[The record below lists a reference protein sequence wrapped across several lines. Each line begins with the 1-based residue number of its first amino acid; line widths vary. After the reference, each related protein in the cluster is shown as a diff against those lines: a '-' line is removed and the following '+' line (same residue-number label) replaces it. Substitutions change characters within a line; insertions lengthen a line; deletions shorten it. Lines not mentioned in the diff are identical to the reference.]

1 LDSEPPVSLFA
12 QLLNPVDFATLAPA
26 FLAIVILLAFSG
38 LVSGAEVS
46 FFSLS
51 SPQLD
56 LLKAS
61 KKKADLRIVE
71 LLNKPRQ
78 LLATIL
84 ISNNFVN
91 VGIVILSTFVV
102 HQIFNFAENP
112 IAAFAIEIVAV
123 TSLILLF
130 GEVLPKIYATTA
142 PLVLARFMAKPLA
155 ITQKLFLFLQL
166 IPVLIAI
173 SKKLERP
180 AKNDGLTVDD
190 LEHALEL
197 TENSGTNVEEHKIL
211 EGIVRFGN
219 TTVRQIMTPRTN
231 MQALEVTSDF
241 KAVLKNIIDFGFSR
255 IPVYEDNI
263 DQIKGIIY
271 IKDLLPYLNASPDF
285 AWTKL
290 MREPFYVPESKKID
304 DLLAEFQEMKM
315 HLAVVVDEFGGTS
328 GLVSLEDIIEE
339 IVGEISD
346 EFDSEELVFS
356 KLDNQNYVFE
366 GRTPLAEFY
375 RVLDIEGEDFEEQKG
390 DADTLAGFI
399 LEISGKFPERNA
411 VIPFADYTF
420 KIENI
425 EERRIQR
432 IKVTLPTVGE

>member
-1 LDSEPPVSLFA
+1 MDSEPPVSLLA
-12 QLLNPVDFATLAPA
+12 QLFNPVDFATLTPA
-26 FLAIVILLAFSG
+26 FLAIVVLLVLSG
-38 LVSGAEVS
+38 LISGSEVS
-46 FFSLS
+46 FFSLTT
-51 SPQLD
+51 PQLD
-56 LLKAS
+56 NLKAG
-61 KKKADLRIVE
+61 KKNTDLRIVE
-71 LLNKPRQ
+71 LLEKPRQ

-84 ISNNFVN
+84 ISNNFIN

-102 HQIFNFAENP
+102 HQIFNFAANP
-112 IAAFAIEIVAV
+112 VAAFVIEVVAV

-130 GEVLPKIYATTA
+130 GEVLPKIYATSA
-142 PLVLARFMAKPLA
+142 PLTLARVMVKPLGV
-155 ITQKLFLFLQL
+155 IQKVFMFLQL

-197 TENSGTNVEEHKIL
+197 TENAGTNVEEHKIL

-231 MQALEVTSDF
+231 MQALEITDGFSV
-241 KAVLKNIIDFGFSR
+241 VLKNVIDFGFSR

-346 EFDSEELVFS
+346 EFDAEELVYS
-356 KLDNQNYVFE
+356 KLDDQNFVFE
-366 GRTPLAEFY
+366 GRTPLSEFY
-375 RVLDIEGEDFEEQKG
+375 RVVDTEGEEFEEQKG

-399 LEISGKFPERNA
+399 LEISGKFPERDD
-411 VIPFADYTF
+411 VITFTGYTF

-432 IKVTLPTVGE
+432 IKVTLPPSSS

>member
-1 LDSEPPVSLFA
+1 
-12 QLLNPVDFATLAPA
+12 
-26 FLAIVILLAFSG
+26 
-38 LVSGAEVS
+38 
-46 FFSLS
+46 
-51 SPQLD
+51 
-56 LLKAS
+56 
-61 KKKADLRIVE
+61 
-71 LLNKPRQ
+71 
-78 LLATIL
+78 
-84 ISNNFVN
+84 
-91 VGIVILSTFVV
+91 
-102 HQIFNFAENP
+102 
-112 IAAFAIEIVAV
+112 
-123 TSLILLF
+123 
-130 GEVLPKIYATTA
+130 
-142 PLVLARFMAKPLA
+142 
-155 ITQKLFLFLQL
+155 
-166 IPVLIAI
+166 
-173 SKKLERP
+173 
-180 AKNDGLTVDD
+180 
-190 LEHALEL
+190 
-197 TENSGTNVEEHKIL
+197 
-211 EGIVRFGN
+211 
-219 TTVRQIMTPRTN
+219 MTPRTN
-231 MQALEVTSDF
+231 MQALEVTNDF

>member
-12 QLLNPVDFATLAPA
+12 QLFNPVDFATLAPA
-26 FLAIVILLAFSG
+26 FLAIVVLLAFSG

-51 SPQLD
+51 RSQLD

-61 KKKADLRIVE
+61 KKNADSRIVE
-71 LLNKPRQ
+71 LLAKPRQ

-102 HQIFNFAENP
+102 HQVFNFALNP
-112 IAAFAIEIVAV
+112 IAAFIIEIVAV

-142 PLVLARFMAKPLA
+142 PLVLARLMAKPLA
-155 ITQKLFLFLQL
+155 ITQKIFLFMQL

-231 MQALEVTSDF
+231 MQALQVTSDF

-346 EFDSEELVFS
+346 EFDAEELVYS
-356 KLDNQNYVFE
+356 KLDGQNYVFE

-375 RVLDIEGEDFEEQKG
+375 RVLAIEGEDFEEQKG

>member
-1 LDSEPPVSLFA
+1 
-12 QLLNPVDFATLAPA
+12 
-26 FLAIVILLAFSG
+26 
-38 LVSGAEVS
+38 
-46 FFSLS
+46 
-51 SPQLD
+51 
-56 LLKAS
+56 
-61 KKKADLRIVE
+61 
-71 LLNKPRQ
+71 
-78 LLATIL
+78 
-84 ISNNFVN
+84 
-91 VGIVILSTFVV
+91 
-102 HQIFNFAENP
+102 
-112 IAAFAIEIVAV
+112 
-123 TSLILLF
+123 
-130 GEVLPKIYATTA
+130 
-142 PLVLARFMAKPLA
+142 M
-155 ITQKLFLFLQL
+155 FLQL
-166 IPVLIAI
+166 IPMLIAI

-197 TENSGTNVEEHKIL
+197 TENAGTNVEEHKIL

-231 MQALEVTSDF
+231 MQALEITDGFSV
-241 KAVLKNIIDFGFSR
+241 VLKNVIDFGFSR

-346 EFDSEELVFS
+346 EFDAEELVYS
-356 KLDNQNYVFE
+356 KLDDQNFVFE
-366 GRTPLAEFY
+366 GRTSLAEFY
-375 RVLDIEGEDFEEQKG
+375 RVIGTEGEEFEEQKG

-399 LEISGKFPERNA
+399 LEISGKFPERED
-411 VIPFADYTF
+411 VIPFTGYTF

-425 EERRIQR
+425 EDRRIQR
-432 IKVTLPTVGE
+432 IKVTLPPTGN

>member
-1 LDSEPPVSLFA
+1 MDSEPPVSLLA
-12 QLLNPVDFATLAPA
+12 QLFNTVDIITLIPV
-26 FLAIVILLAFSG
+26 FLAIGVLLILSG
-38 LVSGAEVS
+38 LVSGSEVS

-51 SPQLD
+51 SAQLD
-56 LLKAS
+56 VLRAS
-61 KKKADLRIVE
+61 KKSVDQQIVT
-71 LLNKPRQ
+71 LLEKPRQ

-84 ISNNFVN
+84 ISNNFIN
-91 VGIVILSTFVV
+91 VGIVILSTYAV
-102 HQIFNFAENP
+102 HELFNFAQNP
-112 IAAFAIEIVAV
+112 IAAFLIEVIAV

-130 GEVLPKIYATTA
+130 GEVLPKIYASSS
-142 PLVLARFMAKPLA
+142 PMVLARAMVKPLA
-155 ITQKLFLFLQL
+155 FLRQFFFPLSKIL
-166 IPVLIAI
+166 IVI

-197 TENSGTNVEEHKIL
+197 TENASTNAEEHKIL

-231 MQALEVTSDF
+231 MKALEVSDRF
-241 KAVLKNIIDFGFSR
+241 DSVIKNVIKFGFSR

-271 IKDLLPYLNASPDF
+271 IKDLLPYLSASSDF
-285 AWTKL
+285 AWTKM

-315 HLAVVVDEFGGTS
+315 HVAVVVDEFGGTS

-346 EFDSEELVFS
+346 EFDAEELVYS
-356 KLDNQNYVFE
+356 KIDDQNFLFE

-375 RVLDIEGEDFEEQKG
+375 RVIDIDGEEFEEHKG

-399 LEISGKFPERNA
+399 LEISGKFPERND
-411 VIPFADYTF
+411 VIPFTGYTF

-425 EERRIQR
+425 EDRRIQR
-432 IKVTLPTVGE
+432 IKVTLPAAGY